1 MTYRGPERAKTE
13 ATGQARGQE
22 VQLHLME
29 APPSSVTAC
38 LCPAP
43 HLTPL
48 SCLLR
53 LGRRESHSP
62 HRKSEKEF
70 FLVEPRKFP
79 SKTEGK
85 NPIIDANNTL
95 VPIHTLNLGVS
106 KNSWM
111 DASRASPAPEK
122 HTKLPAKPVSQLMP
136 EPRAA
141 PGTAYRP
148 VCTPPAD

>member
-1 MTYRGPERAKTE
+1 M
-13 ATGQARGQE
+13 
-22 VQLHLME
+22 QLHLME
-29 APPSSVTAC
+29 AHPSSVTAR
-38 LCPAP
+38 LCPVP
-43 HLTPL
+43 QLNSL

-53 LGRRESHSP
+53 LGHRESHSP

-70 FLVEPRKFP
+70 FLVESRKFP
-79 SKTEGK
+79 SKAKGK
-85 NPIIDANNTL
+85 NSIIDANNTL

-111 DASRASPAPEK
+111 DASQASPAPEK
-122 HTKLPAKPVSQLMP
+122 HIKLPAKPVSQLMP

-141 PGTAYRP
+141 PGAAYRP